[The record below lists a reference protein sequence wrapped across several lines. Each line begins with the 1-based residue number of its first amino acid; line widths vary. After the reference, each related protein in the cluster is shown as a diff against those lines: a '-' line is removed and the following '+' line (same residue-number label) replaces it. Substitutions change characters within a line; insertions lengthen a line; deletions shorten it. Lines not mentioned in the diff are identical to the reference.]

1 MRIPEVAGEFM
12 YSFPQGGLGQG
23 NVDKSVEGRR
33 AMSAAVLARVLVYLV
48 LHEHTQTDT
57 NTQQMSRCAR
67 GMARTMSGR
76 CRGFPETAP
85 TCGILVWLFY
95 SVQVHG
101 KHVSV

>member
-1 MRIPEVAGEFM
+1 MRILEVAGEFM

-23 NVDKSVEGRR
+23 NVDKSEEGRR
-33 AMSAAVLARVLVYLV
+33 AMPQLSSHGFSCNLRA
-48 LHEHTQTDT
+48 HTNISTDT

-67 GMARTMSGR
+67 GMARKMSGR
-76 CRGFPETAP
+76 CRAFPETAP